1 MRILLAVNPNDYMAG
16 TDMKV
21 FVVEDSAAVRER
33 LIEMIREIE
42 DIEVVGEAATYDAA
56 VDGIMSTRPDV
67 AVLDIKLGDGGGS
80 GIELI
85 KQVKDEKPKLRILVL
100 TMHSEEQYAVRA
112 LKAGASGYLT
122 KDSAAEQLVAA
133 IRKIAAGGAYV
144 SPETAERLVLD
155 AAPRAEAAPHT
166 LLSDREFQVLQLI
179 AGGQSVGEIAK
190 RLALSVKT
198 VSTHKTRMLQKM
210 GLANQAELI
219 RYALEHKLLD

>member
-1 MRILLAVNPNDYMAG
+1 MIRVLLADDHPIVRAG
-16 TDMKV
+16 LK
-21 FVVEDSAAVRER
+21 
-33 LIEMIREIE
+33 EILADTG
-42 DIEVVGEAATYDAA
+42 DITVAGEATNGQEVMARVRGQDY
-56 VDGIMSTRPDV
+56 DV
-67 AVLDIKLGDGGGS
+67 AVLDMSMPGRS

-85 KQVKDEKPKLRILVL
+85 KQVNDEKPKLRILVL

-112 LKAGASGYLT
+112 FKAGASGYLT

-144 SPETAERLVLD
+144 SPETAERLALG
-155 AAPRAEAAPHT
+155 ASPRAEAAPHT

-179 AGGQSVGEIAK
+179 AGGKTVGEIAR

-198 VSTHKTRMLQKM
+198 VSTHKTRILQKM

>member
-1 MRILLAVNPNDYMAG
+1 MARIRGQDY
-16 TDMKV
+16 
-21 FVVEDSAAVRER
+21 
-33 LIEMIREIE
+33 
-42 DIEVVGEAATYDAA
+42 
-56 VDGIMSTRPDV
+56 DV
-67 AVLDIKLGDGGGS
+67 AVLDMSMPGRS

-133 IRKIAAGGAYV
+133 IRKIAAGGAYF

-155 AAPRAEAAPHT
+155 AAPPRTEAAPHT
-166 LLSDREFQVLQLI
+166 LLSDREFQVLRLI
-179 AGGQSVGEIAK
+179 AGGESMGEIAR
-190 RLALSVKT
+190 RLSLSVKT

>member
-1 MRILLAVNPNDYMAG
+1 MIRVLLADDHALVRAGLKEILAG
-16 TDMKV
+16 TG
-21 FVVEDSAAVRER
+21 
-33 LIEMIREIE
+33 
-42 DIEVVGEAATYDAA
+42 DITVAGEATNGQEVMARIRGQDY
-56 VDGIMSTRPDV
+56 DV
-67 AVLDIKLGDGGGS
+67 AVLDMSMPGRS

-85 KQVKDEKPKLRILVL
+85 KQVKDEKPKLRVLVL

-155 AAPRAEAAPHT
+155 ASPRAEAAPHT

-179 AGGQSVGEIAK
+179 AGGQSVSEIAR

-198 VSTHKTRMLQKM
+198 VSTHKTRILQKM

>member
-1 MRILLAVNPNDYMAG
+1 MIRVLLADDHAIVRAG
-16 TDMKV
+16 LK
-21 FVVEDSAAVRER
+21 
-33 LIEMIREIE
+33 EILADTG
-42 DIEVVGEAATYDAA
+42 DITVAGEAANGQEVMARVRGHDY
-56 VDGIMSTRPDV
+56 DV
-67 AVLDIKLGDGGGS
+67 AVLDLSMPGRS

-133 IRKIAAGGAYV
+133 IRRIAAGGAYV
-144 SPETAERLVLD
+144 SPETAERLALG
-155 AAPRAEAAPHT
+155 AAPGAEVAPHT

-179 AGGQSVGEIAK
+179 AGGQSVGEIAR
-190 RLALSVKT
+190 RLSLSVKT
-198 VSTHKTRMLQKM
+198 VSTHKTRILQKM